1 MNKRVKRRWCLA
13 LLAACFSVLFPAGS
27 ASAHAGLEESEPKP
41 SSWLATSP
49 TEVVLYFDE
58 PVGVVFARIQILD
71 QDGKEVFE
79 TRPTRDEDDHSTVRA
94 NIDELGEGTWVVLWR
109 IASAD
114 SHPVQGSFAFSIG
127 TSSSDVTSILNN
139 DARQGHGLNNLF
151 NIIRFVMFAGILTLL
166 GGVAMVMFG
175 AQKAP
180 SIRTRM
186 SLWGAWTFAIVASIQ
201 ALFAYGPHASG
212 VKVYNVTD
220 LSLLSDTM
228 TTTFGQ
234 AQTEGRH
241 FTAGEDQQLRY
252 RQLRRA
258 LAGRTGQGQGL
269 LVQLDAQL
277 HPVGQAVH
285 PGVVFQRLP
294 LTTQLGGAL
303 QQLRVDGQVEL
314 DRASDLDRLRARA
327 QIAEALGFGF
337 GLHREQ
343 AHFSEHRRG
352 QLAEAT
358 IAPRRSLGQSTVGQR
373 HRNPAFGT
381 LMNVVR
387 PQFGFQDQGQAG
399 LEVAEEAVDAARH
412 VVRQVDVVQ
421 RIAPQRAH
429 PLRPGR
435 GDGGDHP
442 ADVRALRAQRVDGG
456 DQVLQQLQA
465 PQGTLSKTL
474 EFHPFTL
481 PDFIP
486 SDIKCNSAVAYAATM
501 VARCACPA
509 KNGSC
514 CVLLFPST
522 TTA

>member
-1 MNKRVKRRWCLA
+1 MRVKRKWCLA
-13 LLAACFSVLFPAGS
+13 LFAACFSVLFPAGS

-186 SLWGAWTFAIVASIQ
+186 SLWGAWTFATVASIQ

-212 VKVYNVTD
+212 VKVYSVTD

-234 AQTEGRH
+234 ATLIRI
-241 FTAGEDQQLRY
+241 
-252 RQLRRA
+252 A
-258 LAGRTGQGQGL
+258 LL
-269 LVQLDAQL
+269 
-277 HPVGQAVH
+277 
-285 PGVVFQRLP
+285 
-294 LTTQLGGAL
+294 
-303 QQLRVDGQVEL
+303 
-314 DRASDLDRLRARA
+314 
-327 QIAEALGFGF
+327 LGFS
-337 GLHREQ
+337 LLLMTIH
-343 AHFSEHRRG
+343 SRRKRPWR
-352 QLAEAT
+352 L
-358 IAPRRSLGQSTVGQR
+358 IAVGTSVAIAAMIHAWFCFTKHPCGSTLCS
-373 HRNPAFGT
+373 H
-381 LMNVVR
+381 
-387 PQFGFQDQGQAG
+387 
-399 LEVAEEAVDAARH
+399 EIHE
-412 VVRQVDVVQ
+412 
-421 RIAPQRAH
+421 
-429 PLRPGR
+429 
-435 GDGGDHP
+435 
-442 ADVRALRAQRVDGG
+442 
-456 DQVLQQLQA
+456 
-465 PQGTLSKTL
+465 
-474 EFHPFTL
+474 
-481 PDFIP
+481 
-486 SDIKCNSAVAYAATM
+486 
-501 VARCACPA
+501 
-509 KNGSC
+509 
-514 CVLLFPST
+514 
-522 TTA
+522 